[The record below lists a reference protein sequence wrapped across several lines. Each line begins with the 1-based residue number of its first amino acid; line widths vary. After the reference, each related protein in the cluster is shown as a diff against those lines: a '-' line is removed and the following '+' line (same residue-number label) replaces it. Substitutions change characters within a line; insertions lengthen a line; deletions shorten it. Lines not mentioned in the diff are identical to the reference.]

1 LAQVEAALLQHKR
14 DDYQFVLIGSGSE
27 REWLD
32 HHLQRVVFKGNL
44 SGQSLARAY
53 ANFDLFLFPSLT
65 DTFGNAVL
73 EALASGVPAVVMNSG
88 GPKFIIEPEKSGFVA
103 WNEMEFADLVVRLVK
118 ELADPQRK
126 QQLREA
132 ARERAM
138 RFSWARAFEQVYEA
152 YEVCLG
158 TQRVLA
164 VETNQAASLPTTSTV
179 SKL

>member
-1 LAQVEAALLQHKR
+1 
-14 DDYQFVLIGSGSE
+14 
-27 REWLD
+27 
-32 HHLQRVVFKGNL
+32 
-44 SGQSLARAY
+44 
-53 ANFDLFLFPSLT
+53 
-65 DTFGNAVL
+65 
-73 EALASGVPAVVMNSG
+73 
-88 GPKFIIEPEKSGFVA
+88 
-103 WNEMEFADLVVRLVK
+103 LVK